1 MQLTWVYLFAGLG
14 AFCLSVMLTP
24 LLMAVAR
31 RFGMVDMPSAR
42 KIHSGAIPRSGG
54 LAMAAA
60 SIAIAAILFIFNANL
75 RGATAGQHITLL
87 ALLST
92 SIAVLGLGFRD
103 DMLHIPAKYKLVA
116 LAIAA
121 GSFAGSG
128 QEITDLQL
136 GWYHLH
142 LGIAAMPVT
151 ILWLIAVP
159 VSLNFIDGMDGLA
172 GGVAVMAA
180 AVLSIVAISFGAL
193 HVAVISLALTGA
205 IAGFLIFNFNP
216 AKVFMG
222 DAGSMFLGFVL
233 AALGVMGS
241 ATSGH
246 SNVILSV
253 AVALSVPLFDTVLTF
268 IRRGVLLRRSL
279 FSAER
284 GHIHHRL
291 LDLGLHQRHAVML
304 LYFACLC
311 SAGAALTL
319 DLAQKRVILLASG
332 LQLCVIVGL
341 FRAAGSARARDT
353 VNAIRR
359 NRHIGRHTR
368 HYRAAFE
375 ELQTRFKM
383 ARDFQSWWQ
392 EACAAAEMLDFV
404 SLELP
409 IVSREGGPRSMEW
422 KNLKPFDSSDTV
434 SATVPVAQ
442 RRPGGPLRASMEVAT
457 SGLLESA
464 GERVALFTRL
474 MSEFSLAAL
483 PDAGE
488 GPPRFSLMSAIAIR
502 SDKKP
507 RPVIKSR
514 LKLQKYSGDA
524 PFVEEKPLSALKVA
538 IVHDFLYTYAGAE
551 RVLEQI
557 IEMFPDAD
565 LFALFD
571 FLPDDLRGFIKNKK
585 VHTTFIQKLPFARR
599 NHRTWLPLYP
609 LAIEQ
614 LNLSQYDLVIS
625 SSYVAAKG
633 ILTRPDQ
640 LHICYCHSPVRFA
653 WDLQHQYLGE
663 AGIVKGIKSML
674 ARSILHYTRLWD
686 VRSSVGVDVFLSNSL
701 FVGRRI
707 EKVYRRS
714 STPLY
719 PPVDVD
725 KFTVHTD
732 KEDYYL
738 TASRLVPYKRTSLI
752 VEAFNHMP
760 DRRLIVVGD
769 GPELEQIKAMAGPN
783 VRVLGYQSFDRLK
796 LLMQRA
802 KAFVFAAEE
811 DFGIVAVEAQ
821 ACGTPVIAYGR
832 GGVTETV
839 VQGKTGLFFSEQTP
853 ESIGAAVAEFEQRGP
868 WDADTIRAQA
878 EKFSIPMFRGRLMEI
893 VNREWE
899 AFIERRK
906 RNVAAFGVDPTFGL
920 TPPADHDL
928 SEDDPTDST
937 TPAQVG

>member
-1 MQLTWVYLFAGLG
+1 MKLIWVYLFAGLG
-14 AFCLSVMLTP
+14 AFCLSVALTP
-24 LLMAVAR
+24 LLMAIAR
-31 RFGMVDMPSAR
+31 RLGMVDMPSAR

-60 SIAIAAILFIFNANL
+60 AIPIVIILFFFNANL
-75 RGATAGQHITLL
+75 RGTTTGQHITLL

-92 SIAVLGLGFRD
+92 SIAVLGLGFMD
-103 DMLHIPAKYKLVA
+103 DVLHIPAKYKLVA

-121 GSFAGSG
+121 ASFAGSG
-128 QEITDLQL
+128 QEITDFQL

-142 LGIAAMPVT
+142 LGLAAMPVT

-172 GGVAVMAA
+172 GGVAGMAA
-180 AVLSIVAISFGAL
+180 AVLSIVAISFGAI
-193 HVAVISLALTGA
+193 HVAIISLALTGA
-205 IAGFLIFNFNP
+205 IAGFLFFNFNP

-268 IRRGVLLRRSL
+268 IRRGILLRRSL

-291 LDLGLHQRHAVML
+291 LDLGLHQRHAVLL
-304 LYFACLC
+304 LYFASLC

-353 VNAIRR
+353 VNALRR
-359 NRHIGRHTR
+359 NRRIGRDTR

-383 ARDFQSWWQ
+383 ARDFQTWWK

-409 IVSREGGPRSMEW
+409 IVSRDGGPRSMEW
-422 KNLKPFDSSDTV
+422 KNLKPFDSADTV
-434 SATVPVAQ
+434 SATVPVAH
-442 RRPGGPLRASMEVAT
+442 RRPGGPLRASIEVAAA
-457 SGLLESA
+457 GLLESA

-474 MSEFSLAAL
+474 MSEFSLASL
-483 PDAGE
+483 PDAAE

-502 SDKKP
+502 SGKP
-507 RPVIKSR
+507 ARPVIKAR

-565 LFALFD
+565 LFSLFD

-585 VHTTFIQKLPFARR
+585 VTTTFIQKLPFARR

-633 ILTRPDQ
+633 VLTRPDQ
-640 LHICYCHSPVRFA
+640 LHVCYCHSPVRFA

-725 KFTVHTD
+725 KFTVHAE
-732 KEDYYL
+732 KEDFYL
-738 TASRLVPYKRTSLI
+738 TASRLVTYKRTALI

-783 VRVLGYQSFDRLK
+783 VRVLGYQTFDRLK

-868 WDADTIRAQA
+868 WDADVIRAQA

-928 SEDDPTDST
+928 SEDDPSDSN